1 MHTSAPQLYGLP
13 KIHKNNVPLRP
24 IVSTI
29 GSPCY
34 LLAKELA
41 RILSPLAGKTETF
54 VKNSTDFVQRT
65 KDLTINDNDMM
76 VSFDVTSLFTR
87 VPIDEALLIVKDL
100 LQEDRELD
108 DRTPLSPTA
117 VCELTKLCLR
127 GTYFHQNGNYWEQAD
142 GAAMGSPLSP
152 IIANL
157 YMEHFEQ
164 EAIRLAV
171 DKPKFWIRYVDDT
184 FVIWPHGRDSL
195 TLFHEHINRL
205 RDPIK
210 FTMEIEDEGR
220 IPFLDVLVQR
230 SRNQLTTSVFRKKTH
245 TDRYLNFRSYH
256 HPRIKTGIISCL
268 KNRAHNICSDK
279 ALQPE
284 IEHLNT
290 AFQSNGYPSRV
301 IQRVLT
307 REKKSSKEHS
317 QEEGEK
323 PKTLYIPF
331 VKGFSEKV
339 EKRLR
344 HLNIR
349 TVHRTKTTIRNR
361 LVRVKG
367 REDPNNVSG
376 VIYSI
381 PCECGAAYIEETGR
395 TLKIRISEHQRAVKN
410 QNSNN
415 DIAVHVMKTHHNIQW
430 AEARVIAKEPYL
442 MKRRVKGRRVSSSG
456 EQRET

>member
-1 MHTSAPQLYGLP
+1 MHSSAPQLYGLP
-13 KIHKNNVPLRP
+13 KIHKNTVPLRP

-29 GSPCY
+29 SSPCY

-41 RILSPLAGKTETF
+41 RILSPLAGKTDTF

-65 KDLTINDNDMM
+65 RDLTINDNDMM

-87 VPIDEALLIVKDL
+87 VPIDEALSIVKDL

-117 VCELTKLCLR
+117 ICELTELCLR

-171 DKPKFWIRYVDDT
+171 DKPKFWIRYVDDI

-245 TDRYLNFRSYH
+245 R
-256 HPRIKTGIISCL
+256 PI
-268 KNRAHNICSDK
+268 
-279 ALQPE
+279 
-284 IEHLNT
+284 
-290 AFQSNGYPSRV
+290 
-301 IQRVLT
+301 
-307 REKKSSKEHS
+307 
-317 QEEGEK
+317 
-323 PKTLYIPF
+323 PKL
-331 VKGFSEKV
+331 
-339 EKRLR
+339 
-344 HLNIR
+344 
-349 TVHRTKTTIRNR
+349 
-361 LVRVKG
+361 
-367 REDPNNVSG
+367 
-376 VIYSI
+376 
-381 PCECGAAYIEETGR
+381 
-395 TLKIRISEHQRAVKN
+395 
-410 QNSNN
+410 
-415 DIAVHVMKTHHNIQW
+415 
-430 AEARVIAKEPYL
+430 
-442 MKRRVKGRRVSSSG
+442 
-456 EQRET
+456 